1 MIELP
6 SIAAAQDHAPDAL
19 IGTVNGVDIRESDL
33 ANFYQDFGRA
43 VASGETDKEKRD
55 FLIRYLADSILLGKA
70 AEQKQ
75 MADDPGT
82 ARRLMFLKY
91 KILMDR
97 LLEMT
102 AKSAVTEDAL
112 HQWYDKTFG
121 VMVEEPE
128 VHLRHV
134 MFRVTDW
141 TDKEAAAAAEDKAK
155 QFIERVHT
163 GEDFATLAGQYAE
176 EPAAKIARGD
186 LGWFVKAGTPN
197 EFRDAA
203 FGLEP
208 GSFSDP
214 IKTALGWHVIR
225 VEERRIRAVP
235 AFDEARERIQQ
246 GVMSQA
252 QFDLVAK
259 LRAEATVK
267 GPDGV
272 QLSGPQEIT
281 K

>member
-1 MIELP
+1 MGFA
-6 SIAAAQDHAPDAL
+6 SIAAAQDQAADAL

-33 ANFYQDFGRA
+33 ANFYQDWGRA
-43 VASGETDKEKRD
+43 IAPGESDKEKRD
-55 FLIRYLADSILLGKA
+55 FLIRYLADSILVGKA
-70 AEQKQ
+70 AEQAKI
-75 MADDPGT
+75 ADDPGT

-97 LLEMT
+97 LLETT

-112 HQWYDKTFG
+112 HKWYDKTFG

-128 VHLRHV
+128 AHLRHV
-134 MFRVTDW
+134 MFRVADW
-141 TDKEAAAAAEDKAK
+141 TDNEAAAAAEDKAK
-155 QFIERVHT
+155 QFVERLRN
-163 GEDFATLAGQYAE
+163 GEDFAQLAGKYAE
-176 EPAAKIARGD
+176 EPAAKIAGGD
-186 LGWFVKAGTPN
+186 LGWFAKSATPN

-203 FGLEP
+203 FNLEP
-208 GSFSDP
+208 GSYSDP

-225 VEERRIRAVP
+225 IEERRMRKVP
-235 AFDEARERIQQ
+235 GFEEVRDRIQQ
-246 GVMSQA
+246 GVMNQA
-252 QFDLVAK
+252 QFDLVSK
-259 LRAEATVK
+259 LRAEATIK